1 MNPNGA
7 RYGKVRRSYLIN
19 MMRLFYNGQVNTQK
33 IIRLEKINKKSLE
46 QKAIN
51 PDKDSSQ

>member
-1 MNPNGA
+1 MHPNGA
-7 RYGKVRRSYLIN
+7 RYGKIRRSYLIN
-19 MMRLFYNGQVNTQK
+19 MMDFYNGQVNTQK

-51 PDKDSSQ
+51 FDKNLS